1 MAKRVSN
8 RALWNDV
15 FRQGQE
21 DLLRRIPAKAAK
33 ALMTSLILRH
43 GSLELDRLIRAC
55 RLNGRPC
62 HLTGN
67 EYRLLEFL
75 LLHLGEVWSR
85 ELLMRHVWRREP
97 SSINLIAVHI
107 VSLRKKLGPRI
118 LRTIRGQGYTID
130 AKNKNRWSV
139 VSGRSPNHTS
149 RKAQV

>member
-1 MAKRVSN
+1 MAKPVSN

-21 DLLRRIPAKAAK
+21 DLLRLIPAKAAK

-107 VSLRKKLGPRI
+107 VSLRKKLGYGI
-118 LRTIRGQGYTID
+118 LRTVYGQGYTID
-130 AKNKNRWSV
+130 HENNNQWPGAR
-139 VSGRSPNHTS
+139 GRSPDHRS
-149 RKAQV
+149 RKAQL